1 MKTLSLVN
9 LYKTE
14 IKKNMMSQ
22 IRGGVD
28 FKCTCAV
35 NNPYN
40 NVRTAGGPINDL
52 CYCGPAD
59 TSSAS
64 VQNKTTLI

>member
-22 IRGGVD
+22 IKGGVD

-52 CYCGPAD
+52 CYCGPGD